1 LRKLRWNLPRAGKRG
16 SLRIVYFWDTPSD
29 TIYMLLAYN
38 KSKQED
44 LTQDQPR
51 VLSGL
56 IKEWLQ

>member
-1 LRKLRWNLPRAGKRG
+1 
-16 SLRIVYFWDTPSD
+16 
-29 TIYMLLAYN
+29 MLLAYN

>member
-1 LRKLRWNLPRAGKRG
+1 
-16 SLRIVYFWDTPSD
+16 
-29 TIYMLLAYN
+29 MLLAYN

-44 LTQDQPR
+44 LTQGQTR